1 MKKYV
6 IWFSKLK
13 NTNAWLCMDISILHW
28 VYLMTLWGEKTTTEH
43 QQNWNLALLQ
53 TRFRFGQKSFE
64 NKLHV
69 YAWQYDYAV
78 KCMLQ
83 KYPGLIS
90 TVVSLATLL
99 IIKYRSMYLDMFFW
113 IVVICK
119 QRKKMT
125 IKDMGWKFKKKK
137 KIITAYWTPT
147 FIPMPEFFFAKF
159 SRASMSTNP
168 CCMDV

>member
-78 KCMLQ
+78 KMHVTKIPRFNFNCCVPG
-83 KYPGLIS
+83 YPFNNQ
-90 TVVSLATLL
+90 VPVHD
-99 IIKYRSMYLDMFFW
+99 MYFW
-113 IVVICK
+113 IAVICK
-119 QRKKMT
+119 QGKKMT
-125 IKDMGWKFKKKK
+125 IKDMGWKKKK